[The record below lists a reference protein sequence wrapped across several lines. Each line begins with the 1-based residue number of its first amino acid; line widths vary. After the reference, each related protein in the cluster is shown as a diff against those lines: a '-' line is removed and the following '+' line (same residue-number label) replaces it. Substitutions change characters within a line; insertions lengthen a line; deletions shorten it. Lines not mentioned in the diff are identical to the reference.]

1 MKDLDTTF
9 SHIVS
14 RKIAQIREQNWMPV
28 SELAERVWQKQPT
41 ISSILNRQRKWNED
55 LFTKMGIALGL
66 PDKKIQELLHTS
78 LFEAIEEEYWVW
90 ISFALKSQFGLSESA
105 IRDVMKFIRDIQK
118 KEQEN
123 S

>member
-1 MKDLDTTF
+1 MKDLDTTW

-14 RKIAQIREQNWMPV
+14 RKMANIASNRGMETKEIGERIWKSASFV
-28 SELAERVWQKQPT
+28 SMLFGRKT
-41 ISSILNRQRKWNED
+41 KWNEEN
-55 LFTKMGIALGL
+55 LTKIWIALWL
-66 PDKKIQELLHTS
+66 PERQIKDMLVAS
-78 LFEAIEEEYWVW
+78 MFEAIEQEYWAGF
-90 ISFALKSQFGLSESA
+90 SFALKSQFWLSESA

>member
-1 MKDLDTTF
+1 MKDLDTTW

-14 RKIAQIREQNWMPV
+14 RKMAQIRENRWMTTQEIADRTWLAQSNV
-28 SELAERVWQKQPT
+28 SATLARW
-41 ISSILNRQRKWNED
+41 RKWNEEN
-55 LFTKMGIALGL
+55 FTKIGIALWMPEKQIKDML
-66 PDKKIQELLHTS
+66 ITS
-78 LFEAIEEEYWVW
+78 MFEAIEQEYWAGF
-90 ISFALKSQFGLSESA
+90 SFALKSQFGLSESA